1 VGFLSGQWLVDSG
14 QKDAGK
20 MNNKSLAAARLL
32 LFQTDGGDAVSLK
45 RSMQGVAPHPTRK
58 TF

>member
-1 VGFLSGQWLVDSG
+1 
-14 QKDAGK
+14 

-32 LFQTDGGDAVSLK
+32 LFQTDGGDTVSLK
-45 RSMQGVAPHPTRK
+45 RSMQGVVPHPTRK